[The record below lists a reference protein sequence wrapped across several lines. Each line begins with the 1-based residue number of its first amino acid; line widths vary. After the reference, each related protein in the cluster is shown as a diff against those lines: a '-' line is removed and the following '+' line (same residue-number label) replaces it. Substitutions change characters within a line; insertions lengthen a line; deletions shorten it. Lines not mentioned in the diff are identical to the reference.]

1 MKTLTVSELNAALIE
16 KGFSGSYTNYIPE
29 NKWGAD
35 SFVIYENGNGMS
47 YLQLMKKVSQ
57 YRCLTVVS
65 YSKLK
70 AFEKHEVANF
80 LLSIK

>member
-1 MKTLTVSELNAALIE
+1 MRALTVSELNEALVA

-35 SFVIYENGNGMS
+35 SFIIVENKGMS
-47 YLQLMKKVSQ
+47 YLQLLKKTSQ
-57 YRCLTVVS
+57 YRCSCVAY

-70 AFEKHEVANF
+70 AAEKHEVANF
-80 LLSIK
+80 LLSIKL